1 MVKVDEK
8 VCPTDYPSLTMKG
21 LSLNGDVKA
30 MLATVAAKLK
40 DNPNCSIT
48 LTAYPGASKAQQSMA
63 DKKLDAVKKYL
74 VETLSIP
81 ADRIMVDKV
90 VDGGDANTIDIKSN

>member
-1 MVKVDEK
+1 
-8 VCPTDYPSLTMKG
+8 
-21 LSLNGDVKA
+21 
-30 MLATVAAKLK
+30 
-40 DNPNCSIT
+40 
-48 LTAYPGASKAQQSMA
+48 MA
-63 DKKLDAVKKYL
+63 DNKLDAVKKYL